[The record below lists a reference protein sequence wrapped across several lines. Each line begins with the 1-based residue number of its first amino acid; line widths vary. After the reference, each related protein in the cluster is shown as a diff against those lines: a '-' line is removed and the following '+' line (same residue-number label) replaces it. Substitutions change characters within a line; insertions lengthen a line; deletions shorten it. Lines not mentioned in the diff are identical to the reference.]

1 MTCHAMLW
9 RYDLQTKVRTKRI
22 HDMQHETK
30 RIHFKLAMCC
40 LLLSCIIVC
49 VSSGRILS
57 SAYSSYLPQSSLW
70 CQNTRASK
78 LHLKGRSCECPLMST
93 ARVLIWTTERLLV
106 SWCINSYKRNKVK
119 VQWNRH
125 LFKLFDSVTQAQ
137 AANSVTSRRASQDTQ
152 HWHIG
157 VTSIFCLKIS
167 LRTVEQCDRCTR
179 NVAWCNSP
187 TEPPGTQIQQ
197 EMAAPTLLTRRLA
210 RKHHVFVASFSPKPD
225 RPYVERTCSGKCDAG
240 IVYRQVPQFSKTPKQ
255 CPFQRNSTVQNLENE
270 VHFHKPDSP
279 CCHFLPVKHHYNC
292 GVAINHTISMK
303 SIDAQTTT
311 E

>member
-1 MTCHAMLW
+1 MPCHAMLW

-22 HDMQHETK
+22 HDMRHETHDVASWLC
-30 RIHFKLAMCC
+30 IVYYC
-40 LLLSCIIVC
+40 LVC
-49 VSSGRILS
+49 VSSGGIPT

-93 ARVLIWTTERLLV
+93 ARVLIWTTERFHV

-119 VQWNRH
+119 VQSNRH
-125 LFKLFDSVTQAQ
+125 LFKLFDSVNQAQ
-137 AANSVTSRRASQDTQ
+137 ANSVTSRRASQDTQ

-167 LRTVEQCDRCTR
+167 LRTVEQCDRCTW

-197 EMAAPTLLTRRLA
+197 EMAAPTVLTHRLA

-225 RPYVERTCSGKCDAG
+225 RPYVERTRSRKCDAG

-303 SIDAQTTT
+303 SIDAQTPA